1 MTKNPTYWNEQ
12 AETLSREQ
20 IHTMQ
25 STGLRALLDHVMAG
39 DNMYSRRLKAAG
51 VNPADIRTPEDFTAL
66 VPLTSKDDLRDEMQR
81 SGQAMPHLCVP
92 RSDIRLAGPSAGTS
106 GSSTYQAF
114 TAEDLDINIEMIARL
129 QWAGGFRPDDVLF
142 LMTTPFA
149 PWAHVAREAAKR
161 IGINWIIFDDHVVG
175 NIARYANTIE
185 NLRPTVMHCGL
196 STLRALTADPD
207 QTSIGDCHH
216 VIVSGAELGPEARLE
231 FRERLGIEVTTMS
244 GHGSDFNLFA
254 AECDQ
259 HDGDHWIGE
268 ENVFV
273 EIVDPDT
280 GARVAAGEIGEMVIT
295 DFYRRATPHLRWRT
309 EDLFVEK
316 TGACACGRT
325 GRRFTCLGRA
335 SNRVTAG
342 GNHVHPYQVEAS
354 LARVAT
360 GRNKEFALVRHA
372 TDPGFLDLRIVDAN
386 RSEDGDPAAAGS
398 IETSLA
404 QDLGTRVQVKFVS
417 GLSMV
422 GYKTLRVIGPE
433 MDPAADGT
441 DKG

>member
-1 MTKNPTYWNEQ
+1 MAVKKPSSYWNEH
-12 AETLSREQ
+12 AETLSRDH

-25 STGLRALLDHVMAG
+25 ATGLRALLDHVMAG

-51 VNPADIRTPEDFTAL
+51 VNPADIRTPEDFSAL

-81 SGQAMPHLCVP
+81 TGQAMPHLCVP
-92 RSDIRLAGPSAGTS
+92 RSEIRLAGPSAGTS

-114 TAEDLDINIEMIARL
+114 TAADLDTNIEMIARM

-149 PWAHVAREAAKR
+149 PWAHIAREAAKK
-161 IGINWIIFDDHVVG
+161 IGINWIIFDDHVAQ
-175 NIARYANTIE
+175 NIARYTNTIR

-196 STLRALTADPD
+196 STLRSLTADPN
-207 QTSIGDCHH
+207 QTSLGDCHH
-216 VIVSGAELGPEARLE
+216 VIISGAELGPEARID
-231 FRERLGIEVTTMS
+231 FRNRLGLEVTSIS

-254 AECDQ
+254 VECDQ
-259 HDGDHWIGE
+259 HDGDHWVGE
-268 ENVFV
+268 ENAFV

-280 GARVAAGEIGEMVIT
+280 GVPVSEGEIGEMVIT

-342 GNHVHPYQVEAS
+342 GCHIHPYQVEAS
-354 LARVAT
+354 LARVMV
-360 GRNKEFALVRHA
+360 GRNREFALIRHKD
-372 TDPGFLDLRIVDAN
+372 DPGFLDLRVVEATHTEADK
-386 RSEDGDPAAAGS
+386 AAA
-398 IETSLA
+398 ETIKTHLG
-404 QDLGTRVQVKFVS
+404 QELGTRVRVRFVPK
-417 GLSMV
+417 LPMV

-433 MDPAADGT
+433 MDPAPA
-441 DKG
+441 

>member
-51 VNPADIRTPEDFTAL
+51 VNPSDIRTPEDFTAL

-129 QWAGGFRPDDVLF
+129 QWSGGFRPDDVLF

-149 PWAHVAREAAKR
+149 PWAHIAREAAKR

-207 QTSIGDCHH
+207 QTRLGDCHH

-254 AECDQ
+254 VECDQ

-280 GARVAAGEIGEMVIT
+280 GAPVAAGEIGEMVIT

-386 RSEDGDPAAAGS
+386 RSENGDPAAAGS

-404 QDLGTRVQVKFVS
+404 QDLGTRVRVKFVS